1 MAKGPE
7 PALIFPALRGV
18 YDGLA
23 AWVLPLLRFIA
34 GFSMAM
40 QGFVHIRA
48 DMAQTAAYFASEGY
62 EPGLFWAWA
71 VTLTELVGGVCL
83 AIGFL
88 TRLVAVPIFS
98 VSGHGGFLPFEE
110 RLLLGPRRFR
120 IPADVGG
127 GRSRVPDQRRR
138 QRLDRPAPGKELL
151 APPRHLRQFKAFALK
166 TCRTDSYRPSPD
178 HG

>member
-1 MAKGPE
+1 MVADHLNKAQMGAAGDQRRRAMAKGPE

-40 QGFVHIRA
+40 HGFVHIRA

-88 TRLVAVPIFS
+88 TRLVAVPIFLFLVTA
-98 VSGHGGFLPFEE
+98 VSYHAKNGFYWDQGGFEYPLMWAAAVFVFLIKGGGDASID
-110 RLLLGPRRFR
+110 RLL
-120 IPADVGG
+120 
-127 GRSRVPDQRRR
+127 
-138 QRLDRPAPGKELL
+138 GKS
-151 APPRHLRQFKAFALK
+151 F
-166 TCRTDSYRPSPD
+166 
-178 HG
+178 